1 MVEEFNVAQPVR
13 EGFTGEMVTRLR
25 SEGQVGV
32 SEAKRWRQHSRQ
44 RIVCATGEVW
54 CLWEIEKRL

>member
-1 MVEEFNVAQPVR
+1 METMVEEFNIAQPVR
-13 EGFTGEMVTRLR
+13 EGFAGEVVTRLR

-44 RIVCATGEVW
+44 R
-54 CLWEIEKRL
+54 K